1 MGAYVRDKNTSAKLC
16 AKNAGAGRLMC
27 EGGRGVF
34 AGHYGS
40 IFYDRLRLL
49 DLVTCVLLQSTGFL
63 IKRSMKIE

>member
-1 MGAYVRDKNTSAKLC
+1 MHGIKIPQQNFALKMQGPAVGGGGLC
-16 AKNAGAGRLMC
+16 VK
-27 EGGRGVF
+27 GGIF

-49 DLVTCVLLQSTGFL
+49 DLATCVSLQSTAFL

>member
-1 MGAYVRDKNTSAKLC
+1 MGYARDKNTSGKLC
-16 AKNAGAGRLMC
+16 AKNAGAG
-27 EGGRGVF
+27 GGGLCVRGGIF

-49 DLVTCVLLQSTGFL
+49 DLGTCVLLQSTAFL